1 MPMPPTTAPRIWLL
15 ASFGLRMRPAATA
28 LTTRVTRMTPS
39 CSSTLTSANT
49 AECAKCEYLLRSFGS
64 ALAAFSIRSAL
75 PARIASATETSRV
88 FLLVP
93 DLAFGEHYV
102 VELRTGERRSRRLL
116 RQAEQLL
123 LDRATGCVDGTADR
137 RDGER
142 SAFDRR
148 CRQRGIAEL
157 RRDILDRDSEHLGG
171 ELSHPRIGPGTDVGG
186 RACDLDAAI
195 GGQRRL
201 GARRHLHRF
210 PEAGRHAPAD
220 QFVAIAH
227 RTRLRIATGPAEFFR
242 ALSIAFAQL
251 FAAIASILD
260 LVLVRVVDQ
269 PQFERID
276 VRRIGELIH
285 RAFDGIGAFRSARCT
300 HVAGGILIELDEPLT
315 ELAVCAFVEQARPV
329 DQIPLEILEL
339 RGHAHGLVAKR
350 GEASVLI
357 GCKCHFVHVRGSIA
371 EREHLLAGQRP

>member
-93 DLAFGEHYV
+93 DLAFGEHHV

-123 LDRATGCVDGTADR
+123 LDRATGRV
-137 RDGER
+137 
-142 SAFDRR
+142 
-148 CRQRGIAEL
+148 
-157 RRDILDRDSEHLGG
+157 
-171 ELSHPRIGPGTDVGG
+171 
-186 RACDLDAAI
+186 
-195 GGQRRL
+195 QRRL

-276 VRRIGELIH
+276 VRRMGELIH
-285 RAFDGIGAFRSARCT
+285 CAFDGIGAFRSARCT

-339 RGHAHGLVAKR
+339 RGHAHGIVPER
-350 GEASVLI
+350 GEVSVAT
-357 GCKCHFVHVRGSIA
+357 GGERQFVHVGGTIA
-371 EREHLLAGQRP
+371 EREHLLARQGHPHRALECARGQYGERQLI